1 MSEPS
6 VDPAPDAPESP
17 VPATVSPGEA
27 TSEAPAVADVQV
39 PPAATAATPPTSAT
53 GATPAARKAAGPTRR
68 VVPPPPN
75 PKSLAMRR
83 RILIGI
89 AVTCFILMALIALRL
104 YIKLTT
110 LPTGIDI
117 NVAAEMQ
124 VHIDRAKVAQQE
136 IFNIEQKVW
145 KEKAALTPEDLK
157 AIQDRRKALE
167 EAHKGLDDLQQL
179 VIDKVDNGRSSLE
192 VREMGLKLLS
202 IKLWILDADDVVEKP
217 AAPEGPGGF
226 FIPLYT
232 TIDVWRS
239 AQREV
244 QNISKTR
251 GEILQRNDA
260 DEKKRSRDTIENS
273 FGVLT
278 RAAQAFS
285 DLDDYVRKGLA
296 REDLTS
302 DLLPDLATIQDEAA
316 LVGQTIRMARDLKAE
331 FPE

>member
-1 MSEPS
+1 
-6 VDPAPDAPESP
+6 
-17 VPATVSPGEA
+17 
-27 TSEAPAVADVQV
+27 
-39 PPAATAATPPTSAT
+39 
-53 GATPAARKAAGPTRR
+53 
-68 VVPPPPN
+68 
-75 PKSLAMRR
+75 
-83 RILIGI
+83 
-89 AVTCFILMALIALRL
+89 
-104 YIKLTT
+104 
-110 LPTGIDI
+110 
-117 NVAAEMQ
+117 VAAEMQ

-145 KEKAALTPEDLK
+145 KEKAVLTPEDLK

-179 VIDKVDNGRSSLE
+179 VCEKVDNGRSSSE

-232 TIDVWRS
+232 TIDAWRS

-244 QNISKTR
+244 KSISRTK

-260 DEKKRSRDTIENS
+260 DEKKKSRDTIENS

-302 DLLPDLATIQDEAA
+302 DLLPDLGTIQDEAA

>member
-1 MSEPS
+1 MSDPS
-6 VDPAPDAPESP
+6 VDPAPDVPVSPAP
-17 VPATVSPGEA
+17 VSPGEA

-39 PPAATAATPPTSAT
+39 PPAATAATPPASAT
-53 GATPAARKAAGPTRR
+53 GATPVARKTAGPIRR
-68 VVPPPPN
+68 GAPPPN

-89 AVTCFILMALIALRL
+89 AVTCFILISLIAIRL
-104 YIKLTT
+104 YFKLTA
-110 LPTGIDI
+110 LPKGFEI
-117 NVAAEMQ
+117 NVPAEMQ
-124 VHIDRAKVAQQE
+124 LHIDRAKVAQQE

-145 KEKAALTPEDLK
+145 KDKAALTPEDLK
-157 AIQDRRKALE
+157 AIQERRKALE
-167 EAHKGLDDLQQL
+167 EAHKGLDDLQRL
-179 VIDKVDNGRSSLE
+179 VCEKVDNGRASSD

-217 AAPEGPGGF
+217 APPEGPSGF
-226 FIPLYT
+226 FIPLHT
-232 TIDVWRS
+232 TIDAWRS

-260 DEKKRSRDTIENS
+260 EEKKKARATLQDS

-278 RAAQAFS
+278 KAAQAFS

-302 DLLPDLATIQDEAA
+302 DLLPDLGTIQDEAA